1 MNCVKKFLIII
12 CTVALL
18 CNISCKNGTGHG
30 KRHGGNGNS
39 SGSSSDGDEKYQ
51 FGIHLSKGQ
60 KYYYNTKTTVQTSL
74 EVNDKETET
83 SNQSELGMYYE
94 VLQDS
99 GNVFSVKVTYDKLH
113 IVLKKTDTE
122 DQVYDAN
129 NAAESFDQMDQLL
142 SNIKGSSITVTLDSK
157 GNIISTSGS
166 REIMDRVMAP
176 MASSDPQTKAKV
188 QELVSR
194 LSGPAFIDETL
205 KESFKIFPDSGLY
218 VGDSWKKQ
226 STQSADMKFD
236 VNSTYTLTSLDD
248 GIAKIESVGKI
259 SSPKNT
265 TATFMGYNVESDLGG
280 EQEGEFK
287 ADIESG
293 LLLHGKTNISIKG
306 YIQILGKNVP
316 VRFRVKKEITAIK
329 KS

>member
-1 MNCVKKFLIII
+1 MNKPKTLSIPFFL
-12 CTVALL
+12 VALFF
-18 CNISCKNGTGHG
+18 CISCQNNTKY
-30 KRHGGNGNS
+30 KRHGANGNNTGNS
-39 SGSSSDGDEKYQ
+39 SDAKLQ
-51 FGIHLSKGQ
+51 FAIHLSKGQ
-60 KYYYNTKTTVQTSL
+60 KYYYNTKTTIQTTL

-83 SNQSELGMYYE
+83 SNQSELGMFYE

-99 GNVFSVKVTYDKLH
+99 GNIFSVKITYDKLH

-122 DQVYDAN
+122 DQVYDAD

-142 SNIKGSSITVTLDSK
+142 SNIKGTSITVTLDSK
-157 GNIISTSGS
+157 GNIINTSGS
-166 REIMDRVMAP
+166 KEIMNRVMAS
-176 MASSDPQTKAKV
+176 MSSGDPQMKAKV

-194 LSGPAFIDETL
+194 LTGPAFIDETL

-248 GIAKIESVGKI
+248 GIAKIEIEGKI
-259 SSPKNT
+259 SNPKNT

-287 ADIESG
+287 ADMESG

-306 YIQILGKNVP
+306 YIRILGKNVP
-316 VRFRVKKEITAIK
+316 VKFRVKKEITAVK

>member
-1 MNCVKKFLIII
+1 MNRLKIFSIFFCLIEMFCI
-12 CTVALL
+12 
-18 CNISCKNGTGHG
+18 NSCKNGTGHT
-30 KRHGGNGNS
+30 KHGGSGNNAG
-39 SGSSSDGDEKYQ
+39 SGSDGDAKYQ

-60 KYYYNTKTTVQTSL
+60 KYYYNTKTTIQTTL
-74 EVNDKETET
+74 EVNNKKTET
-83 SNQSELGMYYE
+83 SNQSEMGMFYE

-99 GNVFSVKVTYDKLH
+99 GNIFSVKITYDKLH

-122 DQVYDAN
+122 DQVYDAD

-142 SNIKGSSITVTLDSK
+142 SNIKGTSITVTLDSK

-166 REIMDRVMAP
+166 KEIMNKVMGP
-176 MASSDPQTKAKV
+176 MSSGDPQMKAKV

-194 LSGPAFIDETL
+194 LTGPAFVDETL
-205 KESFKIFPDSGLY
+205 KESFKLFPDSGLY
-218 VGDSWKKQ
+218 VGDSWKRQ

-248 GIAKIESVGKI
+248 GIAKIESEGKI
-259 SSPKNT
+259 ANPKNT

-287 ADIESG
+287 ADMESG

-306 YIQILGKNVP
+306 YIRILGKNVP
-316 VRFRVKKEITAIK
+316 VKFRVKKEITAVK

>member
-1 MNCVKKFLIII
+1 MNRLKIFSIFFCLIEMFCI
-12 CTVALL
+12 
-18 CNISCKNGTGHG
+18 NSCKNGTGHT
-30 KRHGGNGNS
+30 KHGGSGNNAG
-39 SGSSSDGDEKYQ
+39 SGSDGDANYR
-51 FGIHLSKGQ
+51 FGIQFSKGQ
-60 KYYYNTKTTVQTSL
+60 EYYYNTKTTIQTSL
-74 EVNDKETET
+74 EVDNKKTET
-83 SNQSELGMYYE
+83 SNQSEMGMFYE

-99 GNVFSVKVTYDKLH
+99 GNIFSVKITYDKLH

-122 DQVYDAN
+122 DQVYDAD

-142 SNIKGSSITVTLDSK
+142 SNIKGTSITVTLDSK

-166 REIMDRVMAP
+166 KEIMNKVMGP
-176 MASSDPQTKAKV
+176 MSSGDPQMKAKV

-194 LSGPAFIDETL
+194 LTGPAFVDETL
-205 KESFKIFPDSGLY
+205 KESFKLFPDSGLY
-218 VGDSWKKQ
+218 VGDSWKRQ

-248 GIAKIESVGKI
+248 GIAKIESEGKI
-259 SSPKNT
+259 ANPKNT
-265 TATFMGYNVESDLGG
+265 TATFMGYNVEGDLGG

-287 ADIESG
+287 ADMESG

-306 YIQILGKNVP
+306 YIRILGKNVP
-316 VRFRVKKEITAIK
+316 VKFRVKKEITAVK